1 MNATQDPR
9 SLTYGG
15 AAATAIPSAPAGVQ
29 ASVPSDSQ
37 MEAPDVRPVQQPTAQ
52 SSGAAERLSLQQIAD
67 NTAPQAVA
75 APTVVHSGNDWAA
88 RKRLENLA
96 TAASSITNDRRWGGD
111 GERSQDRQAYQQA
124 LALRQGAGPEYAMS
138 HGSLLDRVIGFGRQ
152 HPIVCVGLVGLGLF
166 MGPRRLMRVATVAL
180 PLVMKL
186 RR

>member
-1 MNATQDPR
+1 MTELRKNIDQALLQDADPKAR
-9 SLTYGG
+9 EVLARIEGQRERIHG
-15 AAATAIPSAPAGVQ
+15 AK
-29 ASVPSDSQ
+29 
-37 MEAPDVRPVQQPTAQ
+37 
-52 SSGAAERLSLQQIAD
+52 L
-67 NTAPQAVA
+67 
-75 APTVVHSGNDWAA
+75 
-88 RKRLENLA
+88 
-96 TAASSITNDRRWGGD
+96 
-111 GERSQDRQAYQQA
+111 AYQQA